1 MAKRN
6 ILLKDNPALRM
17 ISRPVREITPRI
29 RTLLDDMTETMRA
42 AEGVGLAAPQVGVLR
57 RVVVVETEPG
67 TVYELIN
74 PEILESEGDQ
84 YNLEGCLSAPGEM
97 GYTHRPMSV
106 RVRAMD
112 RTGAI
117 RDYSVSG
124 FTAQAFCHEIDH
136 LDGILYLDKADMV
149 EPEER

>member
-67 TVYELIN
+67 TVYELIGVN
-74 PEILESEGDQ
+74 GD
-84 YNLEGCLSAPGEM
+84 
-97 GYTHRPMSV
+97 
-106 RVRAMD
+106 
-112 RTGAI
+112 
-117 RDYSVSG
+117 
-124 FTAQAFCHEIDH
+124 
-136 LDGILYLDKADMV
+136 
-149 EPEER
+149 